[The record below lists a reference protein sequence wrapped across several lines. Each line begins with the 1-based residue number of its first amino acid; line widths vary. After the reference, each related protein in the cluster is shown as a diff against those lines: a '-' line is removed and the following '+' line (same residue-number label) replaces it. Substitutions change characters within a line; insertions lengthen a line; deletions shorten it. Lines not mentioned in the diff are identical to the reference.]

1 MSLANGR
8 MTVISNTS
16 GREFL
21 RKVHLTDK
29 VRSCEFREALH
40 IEPVAYLEWKNWG
53 WALRGQGK
61 SGADNINVSLVWSSS
76 SADVYLSSL
85 LQPVTSLLCK
95 HSGYSVSLTQ
105 TESW

>member
-1 MSLANGR
+1 MSLANDR

-40 IEPVAYLEWKNWG
+40 IEPVAYLE
-53 WALRGQGK
+53 
-61 SGADNINVSLVWSSS
+61 
-76 SADVYLSSL
+76 
-85 LQPVTSLLCK
+85 
-95 HSGYSVSLTQ
+95 
-105 TESW
+105 